1 MIKKG
6 LAAMAALLFMSFSP
20 SVQFETCEQQ
30 AADYLEAYEYHFG
43 CQDAETANWIYNTQL
58 GLCRLNRGEM

>member
-1 MIKKG
+1 
-6 LAAMAALLFMSFSP
+6 MAALLLMSFSP
-20 SVQFETCEQQ
+20 VEVAESCETQ

-43 CQDAETANWIYNTQL
+43 CQDAETANWIYSTQL